1 MPRKK
6 RTVSKS
12 LQMLAREFTGEM
24 KSRRWGD
31 TEFRKLIA
39 QSKKAG
45 ESFSDDE
52 AEMVRCTLAA
62 LDRVTSIQVGAGAG
76 MEMLADLEPT
86 SAVPARAFHDAV
98 FALRKQATQAQLD
111 LGGAIHAAAKLDLP
125 KELPPRKRR
134 ARKSVVEPPW
144 LASQV
149 RSVARARLDRPMN
162 AAERALR
169 EAHLACHAFGGG
181 IGETLSQARSEV
193 RRRRSLRAEVASEL
207 ALFVQIT
214 AVAMRRFLT
223 DKVAAAIEGTTSG
236 RGSRTSRATR
246 ARRGR

>member
-1 MPRKK
+1 MSRKK
-6 RTVSKS
+6 RTVSES
-12 LQMLAREFTGEM
+12 LQMLAREFTAEM
-24 KSRRWGD
+24 KSRKWGD
-31 TEFRKLIA
+31 AEFRKLVT

-45 ESFSDDE
+45 ETFSDHE
-52 AEMVRCTLAA
+52 ADMVRCTLAA
-62 LDRVTSIQVGAGAG
+62 VDRVTSIQVGAGAG

-86 SAVPARAFHDAV
+86 NVVPARPFQDAF

-111 LGGAIHAAAKLDLP
+111 LGGAIHAAAKLNLP
-125 KELPPRKRR
+125 TELPPRKRR
-134 ARKSVVEPPW
+134 ARKAVAEPPW

-149 RSVARARLDRPMN
+149 RSVARARLNQPMN

-169 EAHLACHAFGGG
+169 EAHLACHAFGAG

-223 DKVAAAIEGTTSG
+223 ERVATAIEGAASR
-236 RGSRTSRATR
+236 RGSRKSRATR
-246 ARRGR
+246 VKRAR